1 MFVIDSPIGPLGVV
15 VEAAAVV
22 GVRFGARPGPVAD
35 HPVADHPVA
44 AQLEAYFAGE
54 LTDFTVPVEMRG
66 GSAFERAVWGEI
78 AKIPYG
84 EMVTYGAIAT
94 ALGDPGAARAV
105 GTACNHNPV
114 PVIVPCHRVVGAGG
128 KMVGFGGGLDRKR
141 RLLELE
147 AGVALSRAW
156 VNPRRVPRPLP
167 PRARAAA
174 SCGRGRRRNRPSC
187 RPPRPPDGTAR

>member
-1 MFVIDSPIGPLGVV
+1 MFVVDSPIGPLGVV
-15 VEAAAVV
+15 VAGDAVIN
-22 GVRFGARPGPVAD
+22 VRFGAAPGPSAD
-35 HPVADHPVA
+35 HPAA
-44 AQLEAYFAGE
+44 AQLVSYFAGE
-54 LTDFTVPVEMRG
+54 LTDFTVPFELRG
-66 GSAFERAVWGEI
+66 GSEFERAVWAEI

-84 EMVTYGAIAT
+84 EMVTYGSIAT

-147 AGVALSRAW
+147 AGVALARAW
-156 VNPRRVPRPLP
+156 
-167 PRARAAA
+167 
-174 SCGRGRRRNRPSC
+174 G
-187 RPPRPPDGTAR
+187 

>member
-1 MFVIDSPIGPLGVV
+1 MFVIDSPIGPLGVA
-15 VEAAAVV
+15 VEGETVV
-22 GVRFGARPGPVAD
+22 GVRFGARPGPTAD
-35 HPVADHPVA
+35 HPAVT
-44 AQLEAYFAGE
+44 QLTAYFAGE

-66 GSAFERAVWGEI
+66 GSEFERAVWAEI

-114 PVIVPCHRVVGAGG
+114 PIIVPCHRVVGAGG

-147 AGVALSRAW
+147 ARVALARAW
-156 VNPRRVPRPLP
+156 
-167 PRARAAA
+167 
-174 SCGRGRRRNRPSC
+174 G
-187 RPPRPPDGTAR
+187 

>member
-1 MFVIDSPIGPLGVV
+1 MFVIDSPIGPLGVTV
-15 VEAAAVV
+15 SGETVI
-22 GVRFGARPGPVAD
+22 GVHFGARVEAGPAD
-35 HPVADHPVA
+35 SHPAAD
-44 AQLEAYFAGE
+44 QLAAYFSGE
-54 LTDFTVPVEMRG
+54 LTDFTVPVEMHG
-66 GSAFERAVWGEI
+66 GSEFERAVWGEI

-141 RLLELE
+141 KLLELE
-147 AGVALSRAW
+147 ARVALTRAW
-156 VNPRRVPRPLP
+156 
-167 PRARAAA
+167 
-174 SCGRGRRRNRPSC
+174 G
-187 RPPRPPDGTAR
+187 